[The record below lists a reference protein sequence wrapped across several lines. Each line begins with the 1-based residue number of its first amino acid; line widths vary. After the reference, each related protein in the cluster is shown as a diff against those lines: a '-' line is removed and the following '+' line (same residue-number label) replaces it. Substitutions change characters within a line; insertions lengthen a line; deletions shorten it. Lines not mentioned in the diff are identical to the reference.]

1 VIRRAPVRSELLNMV
16 AAAIIALLVWA
27 YANDRTRES
36 GSVSGTVRLAPSD
49 PRERFVDPAGAVP
62 VTVELRGSRRSI
74 EAVENILR
82 GGLTLAVGGPGLP
95 NEDGANAAALRDVL
109 GADPAIAA
117 SGAEVVRVRPE
128 SVRYETGGL
137 VTEQVPVASSLPNAA
152 VRGAITVEPSVV
164 AITLPAAARQAA
176 GSLQVEATAD
186 VRNLKPGVPQKV
198 DVDLRVPESLS
209 RWREQCRIVPPR
221 ASLSFEL
228 VASTADLRLARVPV
242 RVALSPAAGDRWE
255 VRTEDG
261 ADAIRDVVLS
271 GPGAAIDAI
280 ASGRFEPT
288 AVVDLGAA
296 PERVGEAEYPVT
308 FWRLPDGV
316 SVVRAAGGDP
326 GTMPTVRLR
335 VLPRPGPSSAPI
347 P

>member
-1 VIRRAPVRSELLNMV
+1 MTPRAPVRSELLNMV

-36 GSVSGTVRLAPSD
+36 GSVSGTVRLSPSD
-49 PRERFVDPAGAVP
+49 PRERFVDPASAVP

-74 EAVENILR
+74 EAVEDMLR
-82 GGLTLAVGGPGLP
+82 GGLSLAVGAPGLP
-95 NEDGANAAALRDVL
+95 NEDGTNAASLRDAL
-109 GADPAIAA
+109 AADPAVAA
-117 SGAEVVRVRPE
+117 SGAEIVRVRPE
-128 SVRYETGGL
+128 SVRYETGKL

-164 AITLPAAARQAA
+164 AVTLPAAARAA
-176 GSLQVEATAD
+176 TGTLQVEATAD
-186 VRNLKPGVPQKV
+186 VRNLKPGMPQKV
-198 DVDLRVPESLS
+198 DVDLRLPEPLA

-221 ASLSFEL
+221 ATLAFEL

-242 RVALSPAAGDRWE
+242 RVALSPAAADRWE

-261 ADAIRDVVLS
+261 ADAVKDVVLS

-288 AVVDLGAA
+288 AVVDLGSA
-296 PERVGEAEYPVT
+296 PERVGSAEYAVT

-316 SVVRAAGGDP
+316 SVVRAAGNEP
-326 GTMPTVRLR
+326 GTMPSVRLR
-335 VLPRPGPSSAPI
+335 VLPRPAPATE
-347 P
+347 PAP